1 MPKNLIN
8 IKDTTGE
15 PLSLSKVKTI
25 YIPGPSYKTHNP
37 LLCTNVDDLIKY
49 SSQNSKDNPLYPDFY
64 IDNTSLSYK
73 LAYYLISYYGFYVLY
88 EGIGNVTSVPDTSFE
103 NLKYSDYNIDFIT
116 TGQYGG
122 VNTQAAA
129 CAQYRKDCTYLADHT
144 NNFVFEPYFKLIT
157 DDVAPEDWQNN
168 YSKYYKKV

>member
-49 SSQNSKDNPLYPDFY
+49 SSQNPKDNPLYPEIFSN
-64 IDNTSLSYK
+64 ILS
-73 LAYYLISYYGFYVLY
+73 
-88 EGIGNVTSVPDTSFE
+88 
-103 NLKYSDYNIDFIT
+103 
-116 TGQYGG
+116 
-122 VNTQAAA
+122 
-129 CAQYRKDCTYLADHT
+129 TYL
-144 NNFVFEPYFKLIT
+144 LI
-157 DDVAPEDWQNN
+157 QLI
-168 YSKYYKKV
+168 YSNLYL